1 MNHMP
6 ITTLSALAL
15 AARLHT
21 GALTIAQALD
31 ACYMAIEAN
40 GQANFAALCKTQA
53 YARAA
58 EIQQRL
64 DAGDIRSPLAG
75 VPVAV
80 DDLICTKG
88 IETGAGSKALDG
100 FIPPYD
106 AAVIE
111 KINAADM
118 ILLGKTKVGEFGMA
132 NAVDGAAAAVA
143 TGEVPLAL
151 GSDTG
156 GALRQSAAR
165 CGVIALRPT
174 YGAVS
179 RLGLV
184 AYASSMD
191 QIGPVARDIADC
203 AALFDIIKGKDER
216 DSMSVD
222 TAPASPAGQ
231 GGVKPLPTLDYALPT
246 YEILACAEA
255 SSNLARIDG
264 IKYGHASEKAQNLRD
279 TYVLS
284 RSEGFG
290 MEAKRRVMLGNLV
303 LSAGQY
309 ETYYVKAMRARRL
322 IQQALLAALETC
334 DALLAPADDESGLVM
349 ASLAGLPAL
358 ALPDG
363 RQLIGRAFGEEAL
376 MKAGGTYRGRNCYA
390 K

>member
-1 MNHMP
+1 MP
-6 ITTLSALAL
+6 TLTALEL
-15 AARLHT
+15 AQKLHT
-21 GALTIAQALD
+21 GELKIAQALD
-31 ACYMAIEAN
+31 ACYAAIEAG
-40 GQANFAALCKTQA
+40 GQANFAALCRDQA
-53 YARAA
+53 YARAGEVQA
-58 EIQQRL
+58 RI
-64 DAGDIRSPLAG
+64 DAGDVRSPLAG
-75 VPVAV
+75 IPVAV

-88 IETGAGSKALDG
+88 IATEAGSKALEG

-118 ILLGKTKVGEFGMA
+118 ILLGKARVSEFGMT
-132 NAVDGAAAAVA
+132 NDIDGAAAAVA
-143 TGEVPLAL
+143 AGEAPIAL
-151 GSDTG
+151 GGDTG

-191 QIGPVARDIADC
+191 QIGPIARDIADC

-216 DSMSVD
+216 DSMSIEAAQAQ
-222 TAPASPAGQ
+222 APLREGGCPAGQ
-231 GGVKPLPTLDYALPT
+231 GGVNPLPSIDYALT
-246 YEILACAEA
+246 AYEILACAEA
-255 SSNLARIDG
+255 SSNLARFDG

-290 MEAKRRVMLGNLV
+290 PEAKRRVMLGNLV

-309 ETYYVKAMRARRL
+309 ELYYKKAMRTRRL
-322 IQQALLAALETC
+322 IRQALLEALETC
-334 DALLAPADDESGLVM
+334 DALTASANDEASLVM

-358 ALPDG
+358 VLPDG
-363 RQLIGRAFGEEAL
+363 TQLIGRAFQEEKL
-376 MKAGGTYRGRNCYA
+376 LS
-390 K
+390 